1 LSRTHRLFDLMQALR
16 RRRVPVSGAE
26 LAREIDVSLRTLY
39 RDIASLQA
47 MGAEIEG
54 EAGIGYILRPSLLL
68 PPLMFT
74 EEQIEALAVGAQ
86 WVARKTDEDLA
97 QAARDAIAK
106 IAAVLP
112 DDLRE
117 RLHDDALLVGGRPVE
132 NKGLDLTLARQAMRE
147 ERKLKIAYVDP
158 EGRRSERVV
167 WPFVLGFMES
177 TRLLV
182 AWCELRADI
191 RTFRTDRFEHAELLP
206 DRYPRRRRDLAR
218 QWRELLLSDS
228 SSPLR

>member
-1 LSRTHRLFDLMQALR
+1 MQALR
-16 RRRVPVSGAE
+16 RRRTPVSGAE
-26 LAREIDVSLRTLY
+26 LAQEIDVSLRTLY

-54 EAGIGYILRPSLLL
+54 EAGVGYILRPSLLL
-68 PPLMFT
+68 PPLMFS
-74 EEQIEALAVGAQ
+74 EEQIEALAIGAQ
-86 WVARKTDEDLA
+86 WVARKTDDGLA

-117 RLHDDALLVGGRPVE
+117 RLHDDALRVGGRPIE
-132 NKGLDLTLARQAMRE
+132 KLGLDLTLARQAMRE
-147 ERKLKIAYVDP
+147 ERKLQIAYVDP
-158 EGRRSERVV
+158 DGRRSERVI

-182 AWCELRADI
+182 AWCELRTDF
-191 RTFRTDRFEHAELLP
+191 RTFRTDRFESAELLS
-206 DRYPRRRRDLAR
+206 DRFPRRRRDLAK
-218 QWRELLLSDS
+218 QWREQLLSDS
-228 SSPLR
+228 ASPLA

>member
-1 LSRTHRLFDLMQALR
+1 MQALR
-16 RRRVPVSGAE
+16 RRRLPVSGAE
-26 LAREIDVSLRTLY
+26 LAQEIDVSLRTLY

-54 EAGIGYILRPSLLL
+54 EAGVGYILRPSLLL
-68 PPLMFT
+68 PPLMFS

-86 WVARKTDEDLA
+86 WVARKTDDDLA
-97 QAARDAIAK
+97 HAAREAIAK

-117 RLHDDALLVGGRPVE
+117 RLHDDALHVGGRPVE
-132 NKGLDLTLARQAMRE
+132 KRGLDLTLARRAMRE
-147 ERKLKIAYVDP
+147 ERKLKIAYVDL

-167 WPFVLGFMES
+167 WPFVLGFMEA

-182 AWCELRADI
+182 AWCELRADF
-191 RTFRTDRFEHAELLP
+191 RTFRTDRFEEAELMS
-206 DRYPRRRRDLAR
+206 DRFPRRRRDLAR
-218 QWRELLLSDS
+218 QWREQLLSDS
-228 SSPLR
+228 ASPLR